1 MVLNAKS
8 SAAPNGDEPREQ
20 PESVDRFAHQSQQ
33 IQSGTGSTSR
43 EPPNWNRAPLYKKA
57 LLAVIFLVALLLLDS
72 SSTASQTW
80 EGAPTWYLPAG
91 LILALLLCGGMRY
104 LPLVFVSSLFVAVVN
119 YHRPIIS
126 WSGVP
131 GATSLYF
138 PYIGGVAMLRGR
150 WRIDPKLGNLR
161 DAGRFAL
168 TFLIAAIPTALI
180 GMLTLLGDGLIK
192 RSDALETM
200 VGWWAGDAISIVAF
214 TPFLLLY
221 VAPQVDRWMR
231 AGAVVKPS
239 PPRPRH
245 GLTPLEILE
254 KAAQLGSILAA
265 IWLVFDFAP
274 AIPYQPLYI
283 LFIPVIWIALRHGLP
298 GATLATFAIN
308 VGMMFAAYIT
318 HAQGAGLPRL
328 QLAMLA
334 LGLTGLCVGAVVTE
348 RRRAEGELAEQAR
361 LAAFAAEIGATL
373 TRSGTLSEGLEL
385 CVEAFVRHLDAAFVR
400 VWSLNDTTQV
410 LQLEASAGSDAHI
423 DHEYARVP
431 VGSFEIGRIAQDR
444 APYFTDDVASD
455 DRVSD
460 KEWARQ
466 EQMSAFAG
474 QPLIVADHV
483 VGVIAAFARQPFT
496 QNTLKS
502 MATVAESIAQFM
514 VRMRTEAELQW
525 AKETAESADRAKS
538 EFLAN
543 MSHEIRTPMN
553 GVIGMTELALDTRL
567 TSEQR
572 EYLEIVKS
580 SADSLLIVINDIL
593 DFSKIE
599 AGKLELDPIEFN
611 LRDNIGDM
619 AKTLALRAHEKKLE
633 LVVDIQPDVPETL
646 IGDPTRLR
654 QIFVNLLGNAIK
666 FTQHGEVVLRVETE
680 ARTDEN
686 TLLHLSV
693 RDTGIGIPKDRQ
705 EIIFAAFAQA
715 DSSTTRKYGGT
726 GLGLTITARLVELMG
741 GRIWV
746 ESETGQGST
755 FHVTASFGLAKT
767 PAKQPSTPDLLKLR
781 DLAVLVVDNNA
792 TNRRILRDI
801 LVGWHMTPTLVE
813 GGREALGALQKAK
826 ASGNPFSLVL
836 TDTQMP
842 GMDGFTLVERIKQN
856 AELAGTTIIVLTSA
870 GQRGDAARCCELG
883 VAGYLTKPIKQS
895 ELREAILASMG
906 GMPGE
911 KDRIPSVTRHS
922 LRESRRILRILVAED
937 NPVNQT
943 LVIRLLEKRG
953 HSAVV
958 ANNGREALAILEK
971 AAFSGFDLVLMDI
984 QMPEMDGLEAT
995 AAIREKEKSS
1005 GKHLPIIA
1013 LTAHAMKGD
1022 EDRCLAAGVDGYLS
1036 KPIQHEQLFAAIERL
1051 VPSAPEPPAPSSSR
1065 LQLSEFKIQDS
1076 AFDYASVLANFDGD
1090 TELMGE
1096 IAGLFLKDSPKLI
1109 VEIRMALTQ
1118 GDSQAL
1124 DHAAHSLKG
1133 AVGNFA
1139 APAAYQAASRLET
1152 MGRDCDLTHAEEAFQ
1167 NLKTEIENLMPSLQ
1181 GLANKVPQQ
1190 RS

>member
-1 MVLNAKS
+1 MVLNVKS
-8 SAAPNGDEPREQ
+8 SATPNGDESREQ
-20 PESVDRFAHQSQQ
+20 PESVHRLAHQSQQ
-33 IQSGTGSTSR
+33 IQSETGSTSR
-43 EPPNWNRAPLYKKA
+43 EPPNWNGAPLYKQA
-57 LLAVIFLVALLLLDS
+57 LLAVIFLVALLLLDR

-221 VAPQVDRWMR
+221 VAPRVDRWMR

-239 PPRPRH
+239 EPRPRH

-254 KAAQLGSILAA
+254 KAAQLGSIVAA

-348 RRRAEGELAEQAR
+348 RRRAEAELAEQAR
-361 LAAFAAEIGATL
+361 LAAFAAEIGAGL
-373 TRSGTLSEGLEL
+373 TRSRTLHGGLEL
-385 CVEAFVRHLDAAFVR
+385 CVEAFVRHLDTGFVR

-410 LQLEASAGSDAHI
+410 LELEASAGSNAHI
-423 DHEYARVP
+423 DYEYVRVP

-444 APYFTDDVASD
+444 APHFTNNVPSD
-455 DRVSD
+455 DGVSN
-460 KEWARQ
+460 KEWARR

-474 QPLIVADHV
+474 QPLMVGDHV

-496 QNTLKS
+496 QNTRKA
-502 MATVAESIAQFM
+502 MATVAESIAQFI
-514 VRMRTEAELQW
+514 VRMRTEAELQR
-525 AKETAESADRAKS
+525 AKEAAESADRAKS

-553 GVIGMTELALDTRL
+553 GVIGMTELALDTQL

-572 EYLEIVKS
+572 EYLGLVKS

-611 LRDNIGDM
+611 LRDNIGDT
-619 AKTLALRAHEKKLE
+619 AKTLALKAHDKKLE
-633 LVVDIQPDVPETL
+633 LVVDIPPDVPETL

-654 QIFVNLLGNAIK
+654 QILVNLLGNAIK

-680 ARTDEN
+680 AKTDKN

-693 RDTGIGIPKDRQ
+693 TDTGIGIPKDRQ
-705 EIIFAAFAQA
+705 ELIFAAFAQA

-767 PAKQPSTPDLLKLR
+767 PSKQLSAPDWLKLR

-792 TNRRILRDI
+792 TNRRILQEI
-801 LVGWHMTPTLVE
+801 LVGWHIAPTLVE
-813 GGREALGALQKAK
+813 GGREALAALRKAK

-836 TDTQMP
+836 TDTEMP
-842 GMDGFTLVERIKQN
+842 DMDGFTLVERIKQSPQ
-856 AELAGTTIIVLTSA
+856 LAGAAIIVLTSA
-870 GQRGDAARCCELG
+870 GQRGDAARCRELG

-895 ELREAILASMG
+895 ELREAIFASLG
-906 GMPGE
+906 GTPGG
-911 KDRIPSVTRHS
+911 KDRTPLVTRHS

-943 LVIRLLEKRG
+943 LVIRLLEKCG

-958 ANNGREALAILEK
+958 ANNGREALAILEE

-1005 GKHLPIIA
+1005 GKHLPIVA

-1036 KPIQHEQLFAAIERL
+1036 KPIHQEQLFTAIERL
-1051 VPSAPEPPAPSSSR
+1051 VPSATEPLAPSSAKPT
-1065 LQLSEFKIQDS
+1065 LSEGKIQDS
-1076 AFDYASVLANFDGD
+1076 TFDYATVLANFDGD

-1096 IAGLFLKDSPKLI
+1096 IAGVFLKDTPKLI

-1118 GDSQAL
+1118 GDSKAL

-1167 NLKTEIENLMPSLQ
+1167 NLESEIEHLLPSLQ
-1181 GLANKVPQQ
+1181 GLSKGVPQ
-1190 RS
+1190 